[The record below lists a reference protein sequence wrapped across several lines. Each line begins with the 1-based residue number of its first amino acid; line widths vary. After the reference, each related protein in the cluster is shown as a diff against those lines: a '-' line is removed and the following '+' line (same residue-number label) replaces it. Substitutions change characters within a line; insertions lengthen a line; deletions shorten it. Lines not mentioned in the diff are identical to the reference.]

1 MQLPAI
7 STEICLAAESNQRL
21 QSKLHDFALG
31 LATGSLECIFH
42 QFVIDED
49 GHAHGRVNTFR
60 SRIEIVVQRHT
71 ERYRPSGRLDATRH
85 PLNIAQS
92 PARLAKPRDSLALSH
107 FGTTLQHAC
116 HRVADAQA
124 LYRKLGRA
132 PRCTPARFGVV
143 SSRDRR
149 GLELAGSP

>member
-92 PARLAKPRDSLALSH
+92 PARLAR
-107 FGTTLQHAC
+107 
-116 HRVADAQA
+116 
-124 LYRKLGRA
+124 
-132 PRCTPARFGVV
+132 TPHLIGIVPFWDYTSICV
-143 SSRDRR
+143 SSRCGRSSALSKTRQSTMMHASPFWR
-149 GLELAGSP
+149 GIKP